1 MSKSKELFMQVRESE
16 MNSWDAIDA
25 DYFYQKHLESYLE
38 SK

>member
-1 MSKSKELFMQVRESE
+1 MSKSKELFMRVRESE

-38 SK
+38 S